1 MGSLYDDM
9 KKLFEKTFIL
19 NNKQKLVLV
28 GHSYGCPV
36 SQIIIVSVGV
46 GVGVVSVG
54 VGVGVVS
61 VGVVSV
67 GVGVVSVV

>member
-1 MGSLYDDM
+1 M

-36 SQIIIVSVGV
+36 SQIIIVSVAVGVV
-46 GVGVVSVG
+46 GVGVVM
-54 VGVGVVS
+54 VV
-61 VGVVSV
+61 
-67 GVGVVSVV
+67 